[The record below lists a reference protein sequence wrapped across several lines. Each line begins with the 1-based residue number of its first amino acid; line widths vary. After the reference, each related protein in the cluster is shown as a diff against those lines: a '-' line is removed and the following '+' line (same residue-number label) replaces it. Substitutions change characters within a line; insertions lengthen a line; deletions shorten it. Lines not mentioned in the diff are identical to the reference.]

1 MLQDGR
7 ERVPPSHDL
16 RGNRRG
22 RMIPLLAQ
30 LLEMQLTNPAAIG
43 LSYSDEIILNLD
55 LLALLGKMA

>member
-1 MLQDGR
+1 
-7 ERVPPSHDL
+7 
-16 RGNRRG
+16 
-22 RMIPLLAQ
+22 MIPLLAQ